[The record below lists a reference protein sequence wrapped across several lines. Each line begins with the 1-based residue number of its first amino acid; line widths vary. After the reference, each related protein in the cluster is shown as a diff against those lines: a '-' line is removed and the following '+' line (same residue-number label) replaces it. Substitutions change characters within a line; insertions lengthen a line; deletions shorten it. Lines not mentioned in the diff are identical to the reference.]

1 VTADAARGYTSANM
15 SATNELSTGG
25 RNGNVAPHSAIEPP
39 RWAQAWQRW
48 MDWRLGVIP
57 VPIAVLLAGT
67 LWYFI
72 SRGKVATDLP
82 MMIGLTMLLSF
93 ICGEIG
99 HRIPGLRTVGGAVIV
114 ATFLPSALAYYHVLP
129 TQLVGA
135 VSSFTKGSN
144 YLFLYISAIIVGS
157 VFAMDRTVLIRGF
170 VKIFA
175 PLAAGT
181 VAAVLVGG
189 AVGAALGLGV
199 KHALYY
205 VVLPV
210 MAGGVGDGAVP
221 LSLGYAQS
229 LHLGAHGFGPQFAQV
244 LPPVMIGSLFSIL
257 IAGGLNWLGK
267 RKPQLSGEGRL
278 QPGEQ
283 LDELLAKKETAPH
296 ADAMSIA
303 AGGVTAV
310 TLYLVGELADKQWKL
325 PAPVV
330 MLVLAVAMK
339 LGWAVTRRL
348 EIGADAVFQL
358 FAKVGTYPL
367 LFMVG
372 VAWTPWD
379 KLIAALAPANLI
391 TIAATVVTL
400 IAVGFWVGRKVN
412 LYPIEAAL
420 VNATHA
426 GQGGT
431 GGVAILT
438 AAERMQLMPFAQIAI
453 RIGGAIV
460 VSLTLLSFAWLS

>member
-1 VTADAARGYTSANM
+1 MHEASGELTSHPPDRRSRPADPSVPA
-15 SATNELSTGG
+15 GG
-25 RNGNVAPHSAIEPP
+25 GEGAGPP
-39 RWAQAWQRW
+39 RLAPLPGWARVWQRL
-48 MDWRLGVIP
+48 MDWRIGVVP
-57 VPIAVLLAGT
+57 VPVAVVLAGV
-67 LWYFI
+67 LWYFV

-82 MMIGLTMLLSF
+82 MMIGLTVLLSF
-93 ICGEIG
+93 ICAEIG
-99 HRIPGLRTVGGAVIV
+99 HRIPGLRMVGGAVIV
-114 ATFLPSALAYYHVLP
+114 ATFLPSALVYYQLLP
-129 TQLVGA
+129 RELVGA
-135 VSSFTKGSN
+135 VTRFTEESN
-144 YLFLYISAIIVGS
+144 YLFLYIAAIIVGS
-157 VFAMDRTVLIRGF
+157 VFGMDRTILIRGF

-181 VAAVLVGG
+181 AAAVIVGG
-189 AVGAALGLGV
+189 GVGAVLGLGL

-221 LSLGYAQS
+221 LSLGYAGV
-229 LHLGAHGFGPQFAQV
+229 LHQGFGGQFAQV
-244 LPPVMIGSLFSIL
+244 LPPVMIGSLFAVLS
-257 IAGGLNWLGK
+257 AGALNRLGK
-267 RKPQLSGEGRL
+267 RKPQWTGEGKL
-278 QPGEQ
+278 QPGGEM
-283 LDELLAKKETAPH
+283 DELLKNDAPPPH
-296 ADAMSIA
+296 ADVMSIA
-303 AGGVTAV
+303 AGLVTAV
-310 TLYLVGELADKQWKL
+310 TLYLVGELTFLEWRW

-330 MLVLAVAMK
+330 MLALAVAMK
-339 LGWAVTRRL
+339 LGWSVTRRL

-358 FAKVGTYPL
+358 FAKLGTYPL

-372 VAWTPWD
+372 VAMTPWNT
-379 KLIAALAPANLI
+379 LLAALAPADLI
-391 TIAATVVTL
+391 TIAATVLTL
-400 IAVGFWVGRKVN
+400 IGVGFWVGRKVS

-460 VSLTLLSFAWLS
+460 VSLTLLVFARLH

>member
-1 VTADAARGYTSANM
+1 MADRATADVLPVWAR
-15 SATNELSTGG
+15 
-25 RNGNVAPHSAIEPP
+25 V
-39 RWAQAWQRW
+39 WQRL
-48 MDWRLGVIP
+48 MDRRIGVVPLP
-57 VPIAVLLAGT
+57 VGIVLAGV
-67 LWYFI
+67 LWYFV
-72 SRGKVATDLP
+72 SRNAVATDLP
-82 MMIGLTMLLSF
+82 MMIGLTVLLSF
-93 ICGEIG
+93 IFAEIG
-99 HRIPGLRTVGGAVIV
+99 HRIPGLRMVGGAVIV
-114 ATFLPSALAYYHVLP
+114 ATFLPSALTYYHVLP
-129 TQLVGA
+129 FDLVGA
-135 VSSFTKGSN
+135 VTRFTKESN

-157 VFAMDRTVLIRGF
+157 VFGMDRTVLIRGF

-181 VAAVLVGG
+181 VAAVIVGA
-189 AVGAALGLGV
+189 AVGAVLGLGV
-199 KHALYY
+199 RHALYY

-221 LSLGYAQS
+221 LSLGYAGV
-229 LHLGAHGFGPQFAQV
+229 LHQGFGGQFAQV
-244 LPPVMIGSLFSIL
+244 LPPVMVGSLFAVL
-257 IAGGLNWLGK
+257 IAGALNWLGK
-267 RKPQLSGEGRL
+267 RKPQWTGEGRL

-283 LDELLAKKETAPH
+283 MDELLRRDAPPPH
-296 ADAMSIA
+296 ADVTSIA
-303 AGGVTAV
+303 AGMVTAV
-310 TLYLVGELADKQWKL
+310 TLYLVGELTYVEWKL

-330 MLVLAVAMK
+330 MLALAVAMK

-348 EIGADAVFQL
+348 EVGAEVVFQL

-372 VAWTPWD
+372 VAMTPWD
-379 KLIAALAPANLI
+379 KLIAALAPADLI

-400 IAVGFWVGRKVN
+400 IGVGFWVGRKVN

-460 VSLTLLSFAWLS
+460 VSLTLLAFARLR